1 MVEVKWTRQAIDD
14 VESIA
19 EFIAKDSEKYAQIQV
34 ERIFERFEILETQPL
49 MGRMVPEIENQNIRE
64 LILGNYRLIY
74 RIVNEARVDVIGIYN
89 SNRLIS
95 GVPSFKK
102 IS

>member
-34 ERIFERFEILETQPL
+34 ERIFERLEILETQPL

-64 LILGNYRLIY
+64 LILGNFDLYIEL
-74 RIVNEARVDVIGIYN
+74 
-89 SNRLIS
+89 
-95 GVPSFKK
+95 
-102 IS
+102 